1 MEFQQVLAPLNVE
14 SGEQCVFEI
23 PADWGQGRALFGGM
37 AAAIA
42 FRYLRALLGDAAKVR
57 SLAVSF
63 IAPIAPGPALLK
75 REILR
80 VGKSVQH
87 AEVRIYQQ
95 DQLALVMLASFG
107 AARPSSVEH
116 QPELMDLSAPVL
128 AKLPKQG
135 PVPEFTRHFDYELT
149 EGGFPFS
156 ATASVHMHGR
166 NRFSGPAISGPCSV
180 EAVIALIDA
189 WPPATLSWLQAPAP
203 ASSLTWS
210 LEFLTTDFD
219 FAATDWWYYRA
230 EIDAAHEGYSH
241 IEAKFIDA
249 AGKLVAISRQTVT
262 VFA

>member
-1 MEFQQVLAPLNVE
+1 MEFQQVLAPLNAE
-14 SGEQCVFEI
+14 TRDQCEFEI

-42 FRYLRALLGDAAKVR
+42 FGYLKSLLGDAAKVR

-63 IAPIAPGPALLK
+63 IAPIAPGPGLLK

-107 AARPSSVEH
+107 AARPSTVEH
-116 QPELMDLSAPVL
+116 QAELIDLSAPVL
-128 AKLPKQG
+128 AQLPKQG

-149 EGGFPFS
+149 AGGFPFS
-156 ATASVHMHGR
+156 GNAAVKMSGR
-166 NRFSGPAISGPCSV
+166 NRFNGPATAAPCSV

-189 WPPATLSWLQAPAP
+189 WPPATLSWLSAPAP

-210 LEFLTTDFD
+210 LEFLTSDFA
-219 FAATDWWYYRA
+219 FAATDWWYYQA
-230 EIDAAHEGYSH
+230 QIDAAHEGYSH
-241 IEAKFIDA
+241 IEARFIDA
-249 AGKLVAISRQTVT
+249 AGQLVAISRQTVT